1 MRKELDEAVESM
13 YHNITQ
19 MNQSLLAQGRV
30 HQSTNLK
37 KESQEDEKEEANS
50 SCSEHSANPSST
62 LNQETQSYEKL
73 LNQMKSINQQL
84 LSQLQDT
91 TGTTK
96 GKQEEIMT
104 KEESRSKKPL
114 SSPTLLSSNV
124 QLPLFNRSNLSTT
137 KNDKQLAS
145 PLGKQEMLITERKGV
160 RPYDTRTLGVQTE
173 KYEEYQVKNVGS
185 HVTKTLSVGKG
196 TQTPN
201 HFHNQHEGTS
211 TRDARFSS
219 IQCEYDDQIASLP
232 TPRTHVQAPRQ
243 SKSLLEQQQQIT
255 LQLVLLDQAIQ
266 SETIPYLDHPSL
278 GVNRHC
284 TSEPMLDSSADS
296 SHQQ

>member
-30 HQSTNLK
+30 HQSTILK
-37 KESQEDEKEEANS
+37 KESHEDVKEVVNPNS
-50 SCSEHSANPSST
+50 SMQRANPSST
-62 LNQETQSYEKL
+62 LNQEAQSYEKL

-91 TGTTK
+91 TDTTK
-96 GKQEEIMT
+96 REQEETMT
-104 KEESRSKKPL
+104 KDESRSKNSL
-114 SSPTLLSSNV
+114 SSATQLNFTI
-124 QLPLFNRSNLSTT
+124 QLPWLNRSNLSTT
-137 KNDKQLAS
+137 TKNEKQLAS
-145 PLGKQEMLITERKGV
+145 GSLGKQEMVITERKGV

-173 KYEEYQVKNVGS
+173 KYEENQVKNVGS
-185 HVTKTLSVGKG
+185 HVTKTLSVGKS

-211 TRDARFSS
+211 SR
-219 IQCEYDDQIASLP
+219 DDQIAALP
-232 TPRTHVQAPRQ
+232 TPRAHVQAPQQ

-266 SETIPYLDHPSL
+266 SETVSYLDHPSL
-278 GVNRHC
+278 GVSRYC
-284 TSEPMLDSSADS
+284 TSEPMLDDT
-296 SHQQ
+296 SHPL